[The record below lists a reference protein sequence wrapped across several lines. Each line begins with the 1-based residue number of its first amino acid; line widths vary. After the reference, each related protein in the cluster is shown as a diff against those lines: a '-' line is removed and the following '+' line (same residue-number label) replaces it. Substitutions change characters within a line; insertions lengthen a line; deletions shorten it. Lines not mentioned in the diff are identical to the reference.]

1 MTNASLN
8 VPRKESHAAGWL
20 CFGLVAVAALILVG
34 IPALVSLLLSFQE
47 YSPARG
53 VFGSPFVG
61 LENYVHVFDPSLFM
75 ILVRN
80 SLVQTLLGAFLPLIP
95 ALLAGWGASQIRSR
109 SLCFGL
115 AGILLLPAFLPDI
128 TYVVFLVRLLPVE
141 WKMQP
146 ALFPLLYMVSAGA
159 KTFGLAAFFA
169 AIGGRL
175 ALEKGR
181 GSFSGALAGT
191 GLMAL
196 AGLMGLFSP
205 DAGLVSQL
213 YNPMV
218 YEAADNFGTYMF
230 RAGMQQMNF
239 SSGAAVWVTGV
250 VLQIIPAVIACILG
264 AVLYKK
270 HLARSEAV
278 AASSGGAGAIGGVFA
293 ILAAVMA
300 LVVCGF
306 SLGFQQ
312 AQEYSGAFFNSLLTA
327 IIATV
332 VGVVFLAVFGYGMT
346 TGFGG
351 AAFLLTAVM
360 ILLGQNVIG
369 NYLIVRALQMPN
381 TRFPLVL
388 GQLLQ
393 PVLLLG
399 IGFLCAAECGR
410 FPAVGRF
417 FRAALPYLVV
427 FGGLIFA
434 GTWGDA
440 YGETI
445 YLSDSNHWGVS
456 VLARQSILS
465 GEGGAAGNLYTLL
478 TALVPLAVGILCAAL
493 LAVLQGKKAEE

>member
-1 MTNASLN
+1 MTNAN
-8 VPRKESHAAGWL
+8 VQQRTNRSVGWL
-20 CFGLVAVAALILVG
+20 CFGLAAAAVLIFLG
-34 IPALVSLLLSFQE
+34 IPAIISFLLSFQA
-47 YSPARG
+47 YSPVSG
-53 VFGSPFVG
+53 ILGSPFVG

-250 VLQIIPAVIACILG
+250 VLQIIPAVIACVLG
-264 AVLYKK
+264 GLLFKK
-270 HLARSEAV
+270 HLAKSGDAAVPSAGIGVVGLVFAALALV
-278 AASSGGAGAIGGVFA
+278 AA
-293 ILAAVMA
+293 AAVC
-300 LVVCGF
+300 VVSFGT
-306 SLGFQQ
+306 SWAEG
-312 AQEYSGAFFNSLLTA
+312 YPGAVLNSLLTA

-388 GQLLQ
+388 GQLMQ

-410 FPAVGRF
+410 FPAAGRF
-417 FRAALPYLVV
+417 FRAALPYLLV

-434 GTWGDA
+434 NTWGDA

-465 GEGGAAGNLYTLL
+465 GEGGATGNLYTLL

>member
-1 MTNASLN
+1 MTNANMQQRTNRS
-8 VPRKESHAAGWL
+8 VGWL
-20 CFGLVAVAALILVG
+20 CFGLAAVAVLIFLG
-34 IPALVSLLLSFQE
+34 IPAIISFLLSFQA
-47 YSPARG
+47 YSPVSG
-53 VFGSPFVG
+53 IFGSAFVG
-61 LENYVHVFDPSLFM
+61 LENFSRIFQSFVFPQ
-75 ILVRN
+75 LVRN
-80 SLVQTLLGAFLPLIP
+80 ALVQTLMGAFLPLIP
-95 ALLAGWGASQIRSR
+95 ALFAGWGVAQMRSR
-109 SLCFGL
+109 RLCFGL

-388 GQLLQ
+388 GQLMQ

-410 FPAVGRF
+410 FPAAGRF
-417 FRAALPYLVV
+417 FRAALPYLLV

-434 GTWGDA
+434 NTWGDA

-465 GEGGAAGNLYTLL
+465 GEGGATGNLYTLL